1 MYIVE
6 RFSVLALY
14 LLIIIVVVGGGV
26 GVGAGGGVVTG
37 QERLLLETHNM
48 FRTPNHSIS

>member
-6 RFSVLALY
+6 RFSVLAMY
-14 LLIIIVVVGGGV
+14 LLIIIITVVVGGG
-26 GVGAGGGVVTG
+26 GGGGGGVITG

-48 FRTPNHSIS
+48 IRTPNNSIS